1 MDAHKKTKPYR
12 KTIHTK
18 IVNSAYLWA
27 MKLKVFIFSVSKL
40 CFLIFHNENILFALV
55 KRKITFKYASHLV

>member
-1 MDAHKKTKPYR
+1 MLKDIHDMDAHKKMKPYW

-27 MKLKVFIFSVSKL
+27 TELKVFIFCL
-40 CFLIFHNENILFALV
+40 
-55 KRKITFKYASHLV
+55 